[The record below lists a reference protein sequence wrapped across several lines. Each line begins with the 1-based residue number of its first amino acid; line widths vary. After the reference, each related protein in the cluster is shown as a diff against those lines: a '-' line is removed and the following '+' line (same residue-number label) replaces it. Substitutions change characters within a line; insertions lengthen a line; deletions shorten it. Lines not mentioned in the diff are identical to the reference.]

1 MIVTTADL
9 KDDYDVIGPV
19 YFQLSNKGFFSSK
32 FSELEAYYQ
41 NELDQ
46 YKKRGQIDK
55 KRQLDWGA
63 FGYALVFDTLEVS
76 PGHGLFDRAFF
87 ISVEELKKRAKQ
99 LGADAVIGMR
109 QDIDIDSQGFQ
120 FFYLQMYGTA
130 IKLKSKTS
138 KPAENSKDELSEFK
152 EAIEKKRKFEEAA
165 QIIYEGLTNVE
176 QLVQVLDGK
185 IEQDREF
192 YDYLVQYPKFVESES
207 FSRIVKEHEGGYA
220 DRMKE
225 RQEMERQKAAE
236 EEVRKIEEAKLK
248 EKEDFLRRV
257 EDGKNNL
264 TKIETLLHEVHAALE
279 QARAEE
285 ETQMRKRFGK
295 DFSEALVLYRKAQTN
310 GDDAERMCLKTLD
323 VFKQAMKE
331 FSEFD
336 SSLLA
341 KVEKLAADAR
351 QSYSL
356 ANKKLAAL
364 RRSRA
369 DYL

>member
-1 MIVTTADL
+1 
-9 KDDYDVIGPV
+9 
-19 YFQLSNKGFFSSK
+19 
-32 FSELEAYYQ
+32 
-41 NELDQ
+41 
-46 YKKRGQIDK
+46 
-55 KRQLDWGA
+55 
-63 FGYALVFDTLEVS
+63 
-76 PGHGLFDRAFF
+76 
-87 ISVEELKKRAKQ
+87 
-99 LGADAVIGMR
+99 
-109 QDIDIDSQGFQ
+109 
-120 FFYLQMYGTA
+120 
-130 IKLKSKTS
+130 
-138 KPAENSKDELSEFK
+138 
-152 EAIEKKRKFEEAA
+152 
-165 QIIYEGLTNVE
+165 
-176 QLVQVLDGK
+176 VQVLDSK

-192 YDYLVQYPKFVESES
+192 YDYLVQYPKFIESGD

-220 DRMKE
+220 GRME
-225 RQEMERQKAAE
+225 QRQEMERQKAAE
-236 EEVRKIEEAKLK
+236 EDARKIEAAKRK

-257 EDGKNNL
+257 EDGKNSL
-264 TKIETLLHEVHAALE
+264 TKIEALLHEVHAALE

-356 ANKKLAAL
+356 ANEKLAAL
-364 RRSRA
+364 RR
-369 DYL
+369 